1 MDDALVAPKS
11 FTVPKTLENTGEG
24 VHNPADLENS
34 ATLQQ
39 LPSLHEDETPTV
51 DEVSMISVC
60 NWEFFKNDY
69 NF

>member
-1 MDDALVAPKS
+1 MDDALIAPKS
-11 FTVPKTLENTGEG
+11 FTIPKTLENTEEG
-24 VHNPADLENS
+24 DHYPADLRNS